1 VDPRIYAPL
10 RELESS
16 HWWFRG
22 RRRIL
27 AAALDRLGVHAGSIL
42 DVGCGSG
49 ANLELFREREPGAAL
64 IGIDVEREPV
74 RACRERRGAFVCQAD
89 AVRLPFASAS
99 FDLVAALDALEHLE
113 DDAAALRELHRV
125 CRPGGTLVATVPAFP
140 ALWGSVDEL
149 GRHHRRYRRGEL
161 QQRVRAAGFEV
172 VLDRFFNFWLFPA
185 VAAVRLLALQPPSR
199 TGGDPGRVRSDF
211 DWAGGGALGEL
222 LARILGSE
230 ARLLGVRVPFG
241 VSLICVARRG
251 PR

>member
-1 VDPRIYAPL
+1 MDPRLYAPL
-10 RELESS
+10 RELERT

-27 AAALDRLGVHAGSIL
+27 GAALDRLGVRAGSIL
-42 DVGCGSG
+42 EVGCGAG
-49 ANLELFREREPGAAL
+49 ANLELLAARHPDAAL
-64 IGIDVEREPV
+64 VGVDVERDPL
-74 RACRERRGAFVCQAD
+74 RFAREAGGPPVCQAD
-89 AVRLPFASAS
+89 ALRLPFADAS

-161 QQRVRAAGFEV
+161 EKRLRAAGFELA
-172 VLDRFFNFWLFPA
+172 LDRYFNFWLFPG
-185 VAAVRLLALQPPSR
+185 VAAVRLLGLRPPSR
-199 TGGDPGRVRSDF
+199 AGREPGHVGSDF

-241 VSLICVARRG
+241 VSLLCVARR
-251 PR
+251 R